1 MARLNETQIPTAKS
15 WLHDIFV
22 LAREISPCKA
32 SGYNGLYGSSYRL
45 DAKKT
50 QALTIVNEL
59 KMRDFANID
68 KAFDYFSEEAFS
80 TNMADFRDMTRKKAD
95 MLAKYVAW
103 FCYSNK
109 IYWNDTIRDPEEV
122 KIFKE
127 TYLGKALAEYDC
139 FATTPDRKATTGL
152 GGGSRTPRA
161 SAGGSTGASA
171 GSIPATGGYKGLG
184 PMSSK
189 ARDLKGM
196 PGEKIKLTGRLYT
209 IEGNSATTKSI
220 PAAFVKPLDGS
231 GAAGATNKVFFG
243 TSWKGYKNCV
253 CFYTSDDEA
262 LAVANKLKDD
272 SKIPA
277 STSRVNIN
285 YRYADA
291 NGYFK
296 VGTEYG
302 DCYILARELNEDLV
316 EEVETPRE
324 LTEAEKYMAIPLEEE
339 VYEMTNNITN
349 PDEYFTTYRKSQ
361 D

>member
-1 MARLNETQIPTAKS
+1 MARLNETQIATAKS

-22 LAREISPCKA
+22 LAREISPCKD
-32 SGYNGLYGSSYRL
+32 SSYGCMYGARYGTEPR
-45 DAKKT
+45 KT
-50 QALTIVNEL
+50 NALAIVDEL
-59 KMRDFANID
+59 KMRNFTDLNSAFEFFANEG
-68 KAFDYFSEEAFS
+68 FSI
-80 TNMADFRDMTRKKAD
+80 NMSDWRDLTRKKAD

-103 FCYSNK
+103 FCYTNK
-109 IYWNDTIRDPEEV
+109 IYWNDTIRDPEEI

-127 TYLGKALAEYDC
+127 TLLGQALAEYDC

-152 GGGSRTPRA
+152 GGSSRSPRA
-161 SAGGSTGASA
+161 PKAASTGDS
-171 GSIPATGGYKGLG
+171 GSIPATGGFKGLG

-196 PGEKIKLTGRLYT
+196 PGEKVKLTGRLYT

-220 PAAFVKPLDGS
+220 PAAFIKPLDGS

-253 CFYTSDDEA
+253 CFYTSDSEA
-262 LAVANKLKDD
+262 LAVATKLKDD

-277 STSRVNIN
+277 STSKVTIN

-349 PDEYFTTYRKSQ
+349 PDEYFTTYRKAQ